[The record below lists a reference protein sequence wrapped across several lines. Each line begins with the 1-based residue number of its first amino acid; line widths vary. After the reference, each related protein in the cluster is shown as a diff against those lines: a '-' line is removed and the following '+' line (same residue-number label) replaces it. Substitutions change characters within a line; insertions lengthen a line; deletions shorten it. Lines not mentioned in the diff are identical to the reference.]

1 MWPLKKCSKYLKLI
15 ASVCGV
21 CGLVAL
27 HYYYHLLAGE
37 FLCAII
43 FGFMCLKAW
52 GDTKPMH
59 EIEMVWGI
67 CTPFLFGTIGAA
79 LDFSKINEEMVGDV
93 ILCIIIA
100 CIWRTASAYFSIYE
114 R

>member
-1 MWPLKKCSKYLKLI
+1 MFPLKRVNKYIKFVLSSGL
-15 ASVCGV
+15 V

-43 FGFMCLKAW
+43 YGFMCLKAW

-59 EIEMVWGI
+59 EIEMLWGI
-67 CTPFLFGTIGAA
+67 ATPFLFGTIGAA
-79 LDFSKINEEMVGDV
+79 LDFSKINGEIVGD
-93 ILCIIIA
+93 IIGCIIIA
-100 CIWRTASAYFSIYE
+100 CIFRTLAAYFSVYE
-114 R
+114 A